1 MSAPVANAST
11 QPAPATQPPAADISE
26 PLLDAL
32 AGQIALLDRSG
43 TIRFANRAWRDFAV
57 VGAYAGAGFGV
68 GGDYPRLCI
77 AAGRADGLA
86 IAHGVQTLLA
96 HSSAPFVHEYA
107 CLVAGDERWFRLT
120 ATAPG
125 DDSAHDVVIMQIDIT
140 SSVARNIAEARRI
153 EAALRRSQAHF
164 RTMCDASPIGIF
176 LTEPNG
182 HSVYANAVS
191 LAQMGLTAEAAFGAG
206 WQRAIHPDDRD
217 RVLDGFATAVRQGTL
232 YEGVSRYLHAEGT
245 VVWVNVKATAIRDD
259 MTLLGFVGMAED
271 ITEHKRAEESLRESE
286 ERFRQLAENISM
298 VFWLTNRADDSIL
311 YVSPAYERIWGR
323 PCDSLYADPYAY
335 FETVHPDDRERAW
348 EVFARDNDSS
358 YDIEYRI
365 VRPDGSIAWIHDH
378 GFPIRDQDGQ
388 VYRVAGIATDITER
402 KRLEEALLQSQK
414 MEGIGRLA
422 GGIAHDFN
430 NLLTAIVGY
439 AEFAQA
445 SLSPEDPVAADI
457 DQVIRAAN
465 RAAELTSQLL
475 AFARKQMI
483 EPRVLNL
490 NDLVLRMDKLL
501 RRLIGEDVE
510 LLARP
515 APDLGLVKVDPGQFE
530 QILINLAVN
539 ARDAMPRG
547 GKLTIETRNVL
558 LGADVTREYPEVIPG
573 PHVLLAISDT
583 GVGMNELTRAH
594 IFEPFFTTK
603 ALGKGTGLGLATC
616 YGIVK
621 QAGGHIWISSEPERG
636 ATFKIFLPRVEAEV
650 TQIVSRSAALPPR
663 RGDETILLV
672 EDEPLVRD
680 LAVQA
685 LRAQG
690 YTVLVA
696 GSGGAALALARAHSG
711 DIDLLVTDVVMP
723 QMSGTQVAERLSATR
738 PGIKVL
744 YISGYTE
751 STSMHN
757 DGLEQDIAFLAK
769 PFTPSVLAHR
779 VRELLDSTKGS
790 R

>member
-1 MSAPVANAST
+1 MSAPVASSSN
-11 QPAPATQPPAADISE
+11 QPAPATQPPGLDISE
-26 PLLDAL
+26 SLLDAL
-32 AGQIALLDRSG
+32 PGQIAVLDRSG
-43 TIRFANRAWRDFAV
+43 TIRFVNQAWQDFAV
-57 VGAYAGAGFGV
+57 ADAYVGAGFGV
-68 GGDYPRLCI
+68 GGDYPRLCT
-77 AAGRADGLA
+77 AAGGTDGPA

-96 HSSAPFVHEYA
+96 LKAPPFAHEYA
-107 CLVAGDERWFRLT
+107 CRIAGKERWFRLT
-120 ATAPG
+120 ATASG
-125 DDSAHDVVIMQIDIT
+125 DDSAPGVVIMHLDIT
-140 SSVARNIAEARRI
+140 TSVVRNIAEQKRI
-153 EAALRRSQAHF
+153 EAALRRSEAQF
-164 RTMCDASPIGIF
+164 RAMCDTSPVGIF
-176 LTEPNG
+176 LTEPDG
-182 HSVYANAVS
+182 YSIYANVAN
-191 LAQMGLTAEAAFGAG
+191 LKQMGLTAETAMGAG
-206 WQRAIHPDDRD
+206 WQRAIHPEDRE
-217 RVLDGFATAVRQGTL
+217 RVFAGFAMAIQQGIV
-232 YEGVSRYLHAEGT
+232 YEGVNRYLHANGT
-245 VVWVNVKATAIRDD
+245 VIWVNVKATAIRDET
-259 MTLLGFVGMAED
+259 TLLGFVGMAED

-298 VFWLTNRADDSIL
+298 VFWLTSRADDSIL

-323 PCDSLYADPYAY
+323 APDDLYADPYAY
-335 FETVHPDDRERAW
+335 FETIHPDDRESAW
-348 EVFARDNDSS
+348 EVFARNNDSG

-378 GFPIRDQDGQ
+378 GFPIRDRDGHI
-388 VYRVAGIATDITER
+388 YRVAGIATDITER
-402 KRLEEALLQSQK
+402 KGLEEALLQSQK

-439 AEFAQA
+439 AEFAEA
-445 SLSPEDPVAADI
+445 SLPPEDPIAADI
-457 DQVIRAAN
+457 EQIIRAAN

-490 NDLVLRMDKLL
+490 NNLVLSMDKLL

-510 LLARP
+510 LITRP

-539 ARDAMPRG
+539 ARDAMPNG
-547 GKLTIETRNVL
+547 GRLTIETRNVL
-558 LGADVTREYPEVIPG
+558 LGADDTRQYPEVIPG

-583 GVGMNELTRAH
+583 GIGMNEVTRAH

-603 ALGKGTGLGLATC
+603 ERGKGTGLGLATC

-636 ATFKIFLPRVEAEV
+636 ATFKIFLPHIEAEATPV
-650 TQIVSRSAALPPR
+650 TSRAGTALPR

-680 LAVQA
+680 LAVQV
-685 LRAQG
+685 LRAHG
-690 YTVLVA
+690 YAVLVA

-711 DIDLLVTDVVMP
+711 TIDLLVTDVVMP
-723 QMSGTQVAERLSATR
+723 QMSGTQVAQQLSATR
-738 PGIKVL
+738 PGVKVL

-751 STSMHN
+751 SATVHH
-757 DGLEQDIAFLAK
+757 DVLEQGSAFLAK
-769 PFTPSVLAHR
+769 PFTPSVLAHK
-779 VRELLDSTKGS
+779 VREVLDSRKGV
-790 R
+790 

>member
-1 MSAPVANAST
+1 MSAPNASSCN
-11 QPAPATQPPAADISE
+11 QLAPATQPPAPEISE
-26 PLLDAL
+26 SLLDAL
-32 AGQIALLDRSG
+32 PGQIALLDRSG
-43 TIRFANRAWRDFAV
+43 TIRFANRAWQDFAV
-57 VGAYAGAGFGV
+57 AGAYAGAGFGV
-68 GGDYPRLCI
+68 GSDYPRLCL
-77 AAGRADGLA
+77 AAGGADGLV
-86 IAHGVQTLLA
+86 IAHGVQALLA
-96 HSSAPFVHEYA
+96 RSSPPFAHEYA

-120 ATAPG
+120 ASPRG
-125 DDSAHDVVIMQIDIT
+125 DDSAQGVVIMQLDIT
-140 SSVARNIAEARRI
+140 SSIARDTTEQKRI
-153 EAALRRSQAHF
+153 EAA
-164 RTMCDASPIGIF
+164 
-176 LTEPNG
+176 
-182 HSVYANAVS
+182 
-191 LAQMGLTAEAAFGAG
+191 
-206 WQRAIHPDDRD
+206 
-217 RVLDGFATAVRQGTL
+217 
-232 YEGVSRYLHAEGT
+232 
-245 VVWVNVKATAIRDD
+245 
-259 MTLLGFVGMAED
+259 
-271 ITEHKRAEESLRESE
+271 LRESE

-298 VFWLTNRADDSIL
+298 VFWLTSRADDSIL
-311 YVSPAYERIWGR
+311 YVSPAYERVWGR
-323 PCDSLYADPYAY
+323 PCNSLYADPYAY

-348 EVFARDNDSS
+348 EVFARNNDSS

-365 VRPDGSIAWIHDH
+365 IRPDGSIAWIHDH

-439 AEFAQA
+439 AEFAEA
-445 SLSPEDPVAADI
+445 SLSPEDPVAADVEQI
-457 DQVIRAAN
+457 IRAAN

-510 LLARP
+510 LIARP

-530 QILINLAVN
+530 QILINLAIN
-539 ARDAMPRG
+539 ARDAMPGG
-547 GKLTIETRNVL
+547 GKLTIETRNVF
-558 LGADVTREYPEVIPG
+558 LGADDIRQYPEVIPG

-583 GVGMNELTRAH
+583 GVGMNEVTRAH

-603 ALGKGTGLGLATC
+603 ELGKGTGLGLATC

-636 ATFKIFLPRVEAEV
+636 ATFKIFLPRIEAEA
-650 TQIVSRSAALPPR
+650 TPLASRAATILPR

-685 LRAQG
+685 LRAHG

-696 GSGGAALALARAHSG
+696 GSGGAALALARAHAG

-723 QMSGTQVAERLSATR
+723 QMSGAQVAQRLSATR
-738 PGIKVL
+738 PGVKVL

-751 STSMHN
+751 NTTVHR
-757 DGLEQDIAFLAK
+757 DVLEQGIAFLAK
-769 PFTPSVLAHR
+769 PFTPSALAHR
-779 VRELLDSTKGS
+779 VREVLDSTEGV
-790 R
+790 